1 MEDPME
7 KQGNHLEGMSDFE
20 GTPCFN
26 CPGGEY
32 RRGTTTRTLE
42 DEDTVLVVKEVP
54 ALVCDKCGDAVFSE
68 AVSERLEALITKA
81 RSTGVESEVRR
92 YRAPQE
98 RLPPT
103 GAA

>member
-1 MEDPME
+1 ME
-7 KQGNHLEGMSDFE
+7 KQETHLEGMSDFE

-26 CPGGEY
+26 CPEGAY
-32 RRGTTTRTLE
+32 RRSTTTRTLE
-42 DEDTVLVVKEVP
+42 DEDTVLVVKGVP

-81 RSTGVESEVRR
+81 STTGVESEVRR
-92 YRAPQE
+92 YRASKE

-103 GAA
+103 DAA